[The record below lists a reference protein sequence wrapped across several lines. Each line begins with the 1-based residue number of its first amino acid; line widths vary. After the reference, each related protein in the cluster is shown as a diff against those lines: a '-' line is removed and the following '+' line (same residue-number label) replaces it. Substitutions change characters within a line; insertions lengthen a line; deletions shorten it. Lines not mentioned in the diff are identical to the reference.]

1 MICSTFE
8 HIELLEQGLH
18 NEPQRLQRELQEA
31 IDRVEADHPEA
42 QVIVLGYGLC
52 SRGTEGLYTRRC
64 RLVAARAHDCITLLL
79 GDKQRY
85 AQYVKDNPGTYWYSP
100 GWNRHGK
107 PPGKERYERIYKQ
120 YQPNQD
126 FAASYA
132 QADLV
137 HHYGEEREFSV
148 VVELAA
154 LLAVVVA
161 SLGMFGLSA
170 FVAERRARETAIR
183 RVLGASIVHLAGRL
197 FWELTLPVVIASVVS
212 LPISYKVGRSLLE
225 PFAYRIVL
233 GPSIY
238 LSGALIAL
246 LLANVSAIYWVVRVT
261 RANPVEV
268 LRHE

>member
-120 YQPNQD
+120 YLEQYGQD
-126 FAASYA
+126 N
-132 QADLV
+132 ADYLMQTEQHWFNTYNRATYV
-137 HHYGEEREFSV
+137 SLTVNGHDQDLAYTQSCADWLGWEFDHQQDDPS
-148 VVELAA
+148 
-154 LLAVVVA
+154 LL
-161 SLGMFGLSA
+161 
-170 FVAERRARETAIR
+170 
-183 RVLGASIVHLAGRL
+183 
-197 FWELTLPVVIASVVS
+197 LTLLTGPWDQQRFVVLERGQTYQITGDDRVIE
-212 LPISYKVGRSLLE
+212 ISE
-225 PFAYRIVL
+225 D
-233 GPSIY
+233 
-238 LSGALIAL
+238 
-246 LLANVSAIYWVVRVT
+246 T
-261 RANPVEV
+261 T
-268 LRHE
+268 